1 MASTNLRVEP
11 VTAER
16 WDDLERL
23 FGPSGAYSGCWCM
36 YLRESAKEFDAN
48 VGAGNRRRFR
58 RVVQAGREPGL
69 LAYDGDEPVGWVA
82 VAPREEYPRV
92 LRSPLHKPIDDEPAV
107 WAVSCFFI
115 ARARRRTGV
124 GHSLLAA
131 ALQQARRHGA
141 RVVEGYPID
150 PGDEPRPAAEMWRGS
165 LAMFERAG
173 FEVVARRKPLRPIV
187 RKRVR

>member
-1 MASTNLRVEP
+1 
-11 VTAER
+11 
-16 WDDLERL
+16 
-23 FGPSGAYSGCWCM
+23 M

-124 GHSLLAA
+124 AHSLLAA